1 MDSKSSDLNLP
12 FHFEGVQF
20 KHWRQKM
27 LFYLTT
33 KKIVTIITTEKSIL
47 PKDPIAKQITTLR
60 NGLKKI
66 SFAKII

>member
-1 MDSKSSDLNLP
+1 
-12 FHFEGVQF
+12 
-20 KHWRQKM
+20 M

-47 PKDPIAKQITTLR
+47 PKDPIAKQITTLG